1 MDQAQFDTITT
12 FLRGLNTSGN
22 LGSADLDVLKNA
34 ILGVFSNT
42 YTPGYIGK
50 SQEQLMSD
58 YAPNFFTA
66 DQTGDPI
73 LQDVVSDIEKGYD
86 LWTIRQN
93 LKKVLNADQSV
104 SGDSALV
111 EDYMSQADVYY
122 REFNAYKKA
131 EREDAQAKIEN
142 DPFRK
147 AGLPGF
153 EDRYDPKQIFTSEF
167 AQTAQRFAD
176 KRKQA
181 ETKSALKNTSQTA
194 QNTSEGGVR
203 VNPDNP
209 KYNPENYL
217 NTPIIQGNVADAI
230 RGDKQNATDKDFL
243 QFIQAIDKSTKMVLE
258 NPSSAGVYYRNPGLN
273 AKTLAADLK
282 RRLSAG
288 LVAGASSLKGGT
300 GKERNRPFTAEEKSA
315 IQQYITQ
322 LEAGTPARTKTTV
335 ATSQTPEGL
344 RLNKNPTLTPAQMKQ
359 KGITASGLGSEYE
372 SYVVEQM
379 ARILAA
385 KLEQEGRTPLKD
397 ELSARGLFVQAAA
410 KPKTTKAANKNYTV
424 KGSDVVKLGS

>member
-1 MDQAQFDTITT
+1 MDQTQFDTITT

-58 YAPNFFTA
+58 YAPNYFTA

-73 LQDVVSDIEKGYD
+73 LQDVVSDIAKGYD

-93 LKKVLNADQSV
+93 LKKVLNADQNV

-111 EDYMSQADVYY
+111 EDYMSQADEYY

-142 DPFRK
+142 DPFKK

-153 EDRYDPKQIFTSEF
+153 EDRYDPKQIFTNEF

-181 ETKSALKNTSQTA
+181 ETKLALKNTSQTA
-194 QNTSEGGVR
+194 KNTSEGGVR

-217 NTPIIQGNVADAI
+217 NTPIITGDVVDTI

-243 QFIQAIDKSTKMVLE
+243 EFIQAIDKSTKIILK
-258 NPSSAGVYYRNPGLN
+258 NPSLN
-273 AKTLAADLK
+273 DKTFAADLK
-282 RRLSAG
+282 RILSRG
-288 LVAGASSLKGGT
+288 LVAGANPLRGGT
-300 GKERNRPFTAEEKSA
+300 GKERSRPFAPEEKSA
-315 IQQYITQ
+315 IQQYITL
-322 LEAGTPARTKTTV
+322 LEAGTPVQTKTIV
-335 ATSQTPEGL
+335 ASSKTPEGL
-344 RLNKNPTLTPAQMKQ
+344 RLNKYAALTPAEMKQ
-359 KGITASGLGSEYE
+359 KGITASGLGPGAE

-397 ELSARGLFVQAAA
+397 ELTARGLFAQAAA
-410 KPKTTKAANKNYTV
+410 KPKTTKATKAANKNYTV

>member
-73 LQDVVSDIEKGYD
+73 LQAVVSDIEKGYD

-93 LKKVLNADQSV
+93 LKKVLNADQNV
-104 SGDSALV
+104 TGDSALV
-111 EDYMSQADVYY
+111 QDYMSQADEYY

-131 EREDAQAKIEN
+131 ERENTQAKIEN
-142 DPFRK
+142 DPFKK

-153 EDRYDPKQIFTSEF
+153 EDRYDPKQIFTNEF

-181 ETKSALKNTSQTA
+181 EIKSALKNTSQTA
-194 QNTSEGGVR
+194 KNTSEGGVR
-203 VNPDNP
+203 VSPDNP

-217 NTPIIQGNVADAI
+217 NKSIIQGNVADAI

-243 QFIQAIDKSTKMVLE
+243 QFIQAIDKSTKMYLKDA
-258 NPSSAGVYYRNPGLN
+258 SLAAQYYRNPNSN
-273 AKTLAADLK
+273 AKTLAADLRK
-282 RRLSAG
+282 KLSAG
-288 LVAGASSLKGGT
+288 LVTGANSLKGGT
-300 GKERNRPFTAEEKSA
+300 GKERSRQFTEEEKNA

-322 LEAGTPARTKTTV
+322 LEAGTPAQTKTTV

-344 RLNKNPTLTPAQMKQ
+344 RLNKNPTPTPAQMKQ
-359 KGITASGLGSEYE
+359 KGITASGLGPEAE
-372 SYVVEQM
+372 SYVMEQM

-397 ELSARGLFVQAAA
+397 ELTARGLFAQAAA
-410 KPKTTKAANKNYTV
+410 KPKTTKTKNKNYTV

>member
-1 MDQAQFDTITT
+1 VDQAQFDTITT

-42 YTPGYIGK
+42 YTPNYIGK

-58 YAPNFFTA
+58 YAPNYFTA

-73 LQDVVSDIEKGYD
+73 LQDVVSDIAKGYD
-86 LWTIRQN
+86 LWTVKQQ
-93 LKKVLNADQSV
+93 LQAVLNADQNV
-104 SGDSALV
+104 TGDSALV

-142 DPFRK
+142 DPFK
-147 AGLPGF
+147 KVGLPGF

-194 QNTSEGGVR
+194 QNTPEGGVK

-288 LVAGASSLKGGT
+288 LVAGA
-300 GKERNRPFTAEEKSA
+300 RPIKRR
-315 IQQYITQ
+315 YRK
-322 LEAGTPARTKTTV
+322 RT
-335 ATSQTPEGL
+335 
-344 RLNKNPTLTPAQMKQ
+344 
-359 KGITASGLGSEYE
+359 
-372 SYVVEQM
+372 
-379 ARILAA
+379 
-385 KLEQEGRTPLKD
+385 
-397 ELSARGLFVQAAA
+397 
-410 KPKTTKAANKNYTV
+410 
-424 KGSDVVKLGS
+424 

>member
-58 YAPNFFTA
+58 YAPNYFTA

-73 LQDVVSDIEKGYD
+73 LQDVASDIAKGYD

-93 LKKVLNADQSV
+93 LKKVLNADQNV

-111 EDYMSQADVYY
+111 EDYMSQADEYY

-142 DPFRK
+142 DPFKK

-153 EDRYDPKQIFTSEF
+153 EDRYDPKQIFTNEF

-194 QNTSEGGVR
+194 KNTSEGGVR

-217 NTPIIQGNVADAI
+217 NTPIITGDVVDAI

-243 QFIQAIDKSTKMVLE
+243 EFIQAIDKSTKMVLE
-258 NPSSAGVYYRNPGLN
+258 NPSSAGVYYRNPDLN
-273 AKTLAADLK
+273 AKTFAADLK
-282 RRLSAG
+282 KRLSAG
-288 LVAGASSLKGGT
+288 LVAGANPLRGGT
-300 GKERNRPFTAEEKSA
+300 GKERSRPFTAEEKSA
-315 IQQYITQ
+315 IQQYIAQ
-322 LEAGTPARTKTTV
+322 LEAGTPVQTKTIV
-335 ATSQTPEGL
+335 ASSKTPEGL
-344 RLNKNPTLTPAQMKQ
+344 RLNKYAALTPAEMKQ
-359 KGITASGLGSEYE
+359 KGITASGLGPGAE

-397 ELSARGLFVQAAA
+397 ELTARGLFAQAAA

-424 KGSDVVKLGS
+424 KGSNVVKLGS

>member
-1 MDQAQFDTITT
+1 M
-12 FLRGLNTSGN
+12 
-22 LGSADLDVLKNA
+22 
-34 ILGVFSNT
+34 
-42 YTPGYIGK
+42 
-50 SQEQLMSD
+50 
-58 YAPNFFTA
+58 
-66 DQTGDPI
+66 
-73 LQDVVSDIEKGYD
+73 
-86 LWTIRQN
+86 
-93 LKKVLNADQSV
+93 
-104 SGDSALV
+104 
-111 EDYMSQADVYY
+111 
-122 REFNAYKKA
+122 
-131 EREDAQAKIEN
+131 
-142 DPFRK
+142 
-147 AGLPGF
+147 PGF

-209 KYNPENYL
+209 KYNPKNYL
-217 NTPIIQGNVADAI
+217 NTQIIQGNVADAI

-300 GKERNRPFTAEEKSA
+300 GKERNRPFTAEEKNA

-359 KGITASGLGSEYE
+359 KGITASGLGSEY
-372 SYVVEQM
+372 
-379 ARILAA
+379 
-385 KLEQEGRTPLKD
+385 
-397 ELSARGLFVQAAA
+397 
-410 KPKTTKAANKNYTV
+410 
-424 KGSDVVKLGS
+424 

>member
-1 MDQAQFDTITT
+1 MDQTQFDTITT

-58 YAPNFFTA
+58 YAPNYFTA

-73 LQDVVSDIEKGYD
+73 LQDVASDIAKGYD

-93 LKKVLNADQSV
+93 LKKVLNADQNV

-111 EDYMSQADVYY
+111 EDYMSQADEYY

-142 DPFRK
+142 DPFKK

-153 EDRYDPKQIFTSEF
+153 EDRYDPKQIFTNEF

-181 ETKSALKNTSQTA
+181 ETKLALKNTSQTA
-194 QNTSEGGVR
+194 KNTSEGGVR

-217 NTPIIQGNVADAI
+217 NTPIITGDVVDTI

-243 QFIQAIDKSTKMVLE
+243 EFIQAIDKSTKIILK
-258 NPSSAGVYYRNPGLN
+258 NPSLN
-273 AKTLAADLK
+273 DKTFAADLK
-282 RRLSAG
+282 RILSRG
-288 LVAGASSLKGGT
+288 LVAGANPLRGGT
-300 GKERNRPFTAEEKSA
+300 GKERSRPFTAEEKSA
-315 IQQYITQ
+315 IQQYIAQ
-322 LEAGTPARTKTTV
+322 LEAGTPVQTKTIV
-335 ATSQTPEGL
+335 ASSKTPEGL
-344 RLNKNPTLTPAQMKQ
+344 RLNKYAALTPAEMKQ
-359 KGITASGLGSEYE
+359 KSITASGLGSEAE

-379 ARILAA
+379 ARILAS

-397 ELSARGLFVQAAA
+397 ELTARGLFAQAAA

>member
-1 MDQAQFDTITT
+1 VDQAQFDTITT

-58 YAPNFFTA
+58 YAPNYFTA
-66 DQTGDPI
+66 DQNGDPI
-73 LQDVVSDIEKGYD
+73 LQDVVSDIAKGYD

-93 LKKVLNADQSV
+93 LKKVLNADQNV

-142 DPFRK
+142 DPFK
-147 AGLPGF
+147 KVGLPGF

-181 ETKSALKNTSQTA
+181 ETKSALKNTSE
-194 QNTSEGGVR
+194 SGVK

-217 NTPIIQGNVADAI
+217 NTSTIQGNVADAI

-282 RRLSAG
+282 KRLSAG
-288 LVAGASSLKGGT
+288 LVAGADPLKGGT
-300 GKERNRPFTAEEKSA
+300 GKERNRPFTAEEKST

-335 ATSQTPEGL
+335 ATSRTPEGL

-359 KGITASGLGSEYE
+359 KGITASGLGPEAE

-397 ELSARGLFVQAAA
+397 ELTARGLFAQAAA

-424 KGSDVVKLGS
+424 KGSNVVKLGS

>member
-1 MDQAQFDTITT
+1 MDQTQFDTITT

-42 YTPGYIGK
+42 YTPGYTGK
-50 SQEQLMSD
+50 TQEQLMSD
-58 YAPNFFTA
+58 YAPNFFTV

-73 LQDVVSDIEKGYD
+73 LQDVVADIEKGYD

-93 LKKVLNADQSV
+93 LKKVLNADQNV

-111 EDYMSQADVYY
+111 SDYMSQADTYY
-122 REFNAYKKA
+122 REYNAFKKA
-131 EREDAQAKIEN
+131 EREDAQAKLDN

-153 EDRYDPKQIFTSEF
+153 EDRYDPKQIFASDF

-176 KRKQA
+176 KRKEA
-181 ETKSALKNTSQTA
+181 ETKLALKNTSEGA
-194 QNTSEGGVR
+194 RNTSEGGIR
-203 VNPDNP
+203 ANPDNP
-209 KYNPENYL
+209 KYNPKNYI
-217 NTPIIQGNVADAI
+217 NTPAIQGNVVDAI

-243 QFIQAIDKSTKMVLE
+243 NFIQAIDKSTKMYLE
-258 NPSSAGVYYRNPGLN
+258 NPSLAAQYYRNPSSN

-282 RRLSAG
+282 KKLSAG
-288 LVAGASSLKGGT
+288 LVTGANPLKGGT
-300 GKERNRPFTAEEKSA
+300 GKERSRQFTEEEKNA

-322 LEAGTPARTKTTV
+322 LEAGTPAQTKTTV
-335 ATSQTPEGL
+335 ASSKTPQGL
-344 RLNKNPTLTPAQMKQ
+344 RLNKNAELTPAEMKQ
-359 KGITASGLGSEYE
+359 KGITASGISKEAE
-372 SYVVEQM
+372 SYVVAQM
-379 ARILAA
+379 ARILAS

-397 ELSARGLFVQAAA
+397 ELTARGLVAQAAY
-410 KPKTTKAANKNYTV
+410 KPKGTKTANKNYTV
-424 KGSDVVKLGS
+424 KGSNVVKLGS